1 VIPGLRRRP
10 QRGAAAL
17 FVTRGRYFAV
27 VSVRVAI
34 LVLVDPGHLSGQ
46 MGKGNLISTCCGVV
60 ALFRYR

>member
-1 VIPGLRRRP
+1 
-10 QRGAAAL
+10 L